1 MLALTSPVETAG
13 MTGMDLFYQW
23 TGLLAAALD
32 REEMLA
38 SLQHQAETLEQA
50 IERERE
56 LVETVRRS
64 EERYSL
70 AASAASD
77 GLWDWDVASGTMF
90 YSPRWK
96 QVLGHAD
103 DEIGDSPE
111 EWLSRVHPDDGA
123 TVRGALQACATGE
136 QDSMEIEHRLASA
149 GGTYLWAHCR
159 ALAVPGGGLPARR
172 VVGSL
177 TDITRRRQLEE
188 RLRQRALYDAL
199 TGLPNRSLFLESLD
213 ASMSANAYEQC
224 AMFFVDLDNF
234 KNVNDTLGHDAGDE
248 LLVVLAKRIKEAL
261 RPFDMVARYGGDEFI
276 ALAQDVS
283 SHDAMEIAERLRA
296 AVGQPVDIGPARVH
310 VGCSVGVAM
319 SDGRHPASLIQQA
332 DAALYRAKERGRNR
346 CEIYEASMQG
356 VRQRRADIEDL
367 LRSTVDEGRLVV
379 LYEPIVELAGGKVA
393 GSEAVARIRNPAG
406 EPLAPD
412 QFMEIAEESGLVV
425 PLGAAIL
432 DRACAQ
438 QAVWYATGSGPDRVG
453 VDLSP
458 RQLADRAMVPHLA
471 ETLANEGLRADRLF
485 LEISRDHACGRRR
498 ARPPDAGGPAVARGA
513 DSHRRLRLGM
523 VGYLSP
529 AQVPRERLENGPRA
543 PPGPGHQRG
552 RRQGG
557 QRCHLARPRAR
568 V

>member
-1 MLALTSPVETAG
+1 
-13 MTGMDLFYQW
+13 
-23 TGLLAAALD
+23 
-32 REEMLA
+32 
-38 SLQHQAETLEQA
+38 
-50 IERERE
+50 
-56 LVETVRRS
+56 
-64 EERYSL
+64 
-70 AASAASD
+70 
-77 GLWDWDVASGTMF
+77 
-90 YSPRWK
+90 
-96 QVLGHAD
+96 
-103 DEIGDSPE
+103 
-111 EWLSRVHPDDGA
+111 
-123 TVRGALQACATGE
+123 
-136 QDSMEIEHRLASA
+136 MEIEHRLASA

-177 TDITRRRQLEE
+177 TDITRRRQLKE

-438 QAVWYATGSGPDRVG
+438 QAVWYATGSAPTASGSTFRHASWPIARWSRTWPRR
-453 VDLSP
+453 SP
-458 RQLADRAMVPHLA
+458 TKA
-471 ETLANEGLRADRLF
+471 
-485 LEISRDHACGRRR
+485 
-498 ARPPDAGGPAVARGA
+498 
-513 DSHRRLRLGM
+513 
-523 VGYLSP
+523 
-529 AQVPRERLENGPRA
+529 
-543 PPGPGHQRG
+543 
-552 RRQGG
+552 
-557 QRCHLARPRAR
+557 
-568 V
+568 